1 VQIFLNEKQLDVTL
15 EGEKNLGEVI
25 RGIENWLQSEGFK
38 ITDIQ
43 YDGDSLRIEEFEQ
56 WRDTSVKKAK
66 NLYLTADTLRSLQIG
81 RLQTV
86 FQFFSL
92 FEKAIDVRNLPILR
106 ELKKEYPFLREQLSS
121 ILSIPGPDSEGSE
134 VNRLSMAIDEL
145 DILNTKENT
154 LDLSSLKP
162 LIQHFLVLSADR
174 MREYSDPLKELLAT
188 GELLK
193 QSIPEISDVS
203 IMLQTGKDRKA
214 MDSILKFIELSQKLI
229 RLYPIL
235 KENGLVDFTK
245 GNIDGMSF
253 GDFYGALNL
262 VLNEL
267 SDAFAVEDSVLIGD
281 LLEYEIAPRIEA
293 LLTGLASF
301 NMVGE

>member
-1 VQIFLNEKQLDVTL
+1 
-15 EGEKNLGEVI
+15 
-25 RGIENWLQSEGFK
+25 
-38 ITDIQ
+38 
-43 YDGDSLRIEEFEQ
+43 
-56 WRDTSVKKAK
+56 
-66 NLYLTADTLRSLQIG
+66 
-81 RLQTV
+81 
-86 FQFFSL
+86 
-92 FEKAIDVRNLPILR
+92 
-106 ELKKEYPFLREQLSS
+106 
-121 ILSIPGPDSEGSE
+121 
-134 VNRLSMAIDEL
+134 
-145 DILNTKENT
+145 
-154 LDLSSLKP
+154 
-162 LIQHFLVLSADR
+162 
-174 MREYSDPLKELLAT
+174 
-188 GELLK
+188 
-193 QSIPEISDVS
+193 
-203 IMLQTGKDRKA
+203 

-301 NMVGE
+301 DMVGK